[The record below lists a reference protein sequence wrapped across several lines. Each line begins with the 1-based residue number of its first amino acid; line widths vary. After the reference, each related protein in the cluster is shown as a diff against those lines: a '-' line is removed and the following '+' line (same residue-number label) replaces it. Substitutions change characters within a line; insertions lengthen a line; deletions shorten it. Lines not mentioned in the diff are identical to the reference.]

1 MCDEGDGM
9 SEHYDVIIAGAG
21 PAGAQCARDLAQR
34 GYEVVVLEAE
44 KEDGFPQ
51 QSNKST
57 AGTFSSMMAAFGI
70 PDEVVMNYTDNV
82 VLESPNEYF
91 AKSQPGAVLEFAD
104 FKRFLVEDSR
114 EEGAEYWFGSRVAKP
129 IMEHN
134 EIVGVRYSGNQ
145 EVYGDII
152 IDATG
157 PSAPL
162 AKHLGVSDLKR
173 ENQAIGV
180 EFEMEGVDIDPEGY
194 ADLTDAMMLRLDH
207 DLAPGG
213 YSWIFHTGEDT
224 AKVGL
229 CYIQNES
236 HSDYAKE
243 GMGIDDYLQY
253 WLDNDPRFA
262 NAERIEG
269 KQHRGSAHIQT
280 PGALST
286 DNFMA
291 IGDTVPT
298 IDPLWGEGIH
308 VGMKSARAAA
318 ITADRCFMTTTPD
331 TSADNMS
338 IYDNLWH
345 SNVAP
350 NARMRLLM
358 TQLLYLAENERYDT
372 LIRDLKQLSHSTL
385 ANANNGQIRGML
397 KLIHREDIPLLKR
410 FAKERLPL

>member
-1 MCDEGDGM
+1 
-9 SEHYDVIIAGAG
+9 
-21 PAGAQCARDLAQR
+21 
-34 GYEVVVLEAE
+34 
-44 KEDGFPQ
+44 
-51 QSNKST
+51 
-57 AGTFSSMMAAFGI
+57 
-70 PDEVVMNYTDNV
+70 
-82 VLESPNEYF
+82 
-91 AKSQPGAVLEFAD
+91 
-104 FKRFLVEDSR
+104 
-114 EEGAEYWFGSRVAKP
+114 
-129 IMEHN
+129 MEHN

-162 AKHLGVSDLKR
+162 AKELGVSDLKR

-180 EFEMEGVDIDPEGY
+180 EFEMEGVDVDPEGY

-207 DLAPGG
+207 NLAPGG
-213 YSWIFHTGEDT
+213 YSWIFHTGDDT

-236 HSDYAKE
+236 HSEYAKE

-253 WLDNDPRFA
+253 WLDDDPRFA

-318 ITADRCFMTTTPD
+318 ITADRCFMTSKSD
-331 TSADNMS
+331 TSAEKMS
-338 IYDNLWH
+338 IYDDLWH
-345 SNVAP
+345 GDVAP
-350 NARMRLLM
+350 DARMRLLM

-372 LIRDLKQLSHSTL
+372 LIRDLKQLSHNSR
-385 ANANNGQIRGML
+385 ANANNGQLRGIL
-397 KLIHREDIPLLKR
+397 KLIHWDDIPLLKK
-410 FAKERLPL
+410 FARERLPM